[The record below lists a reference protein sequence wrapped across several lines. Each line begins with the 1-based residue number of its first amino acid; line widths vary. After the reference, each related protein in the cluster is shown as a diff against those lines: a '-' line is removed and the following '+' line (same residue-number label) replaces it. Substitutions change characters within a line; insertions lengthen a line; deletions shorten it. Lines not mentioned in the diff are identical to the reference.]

1 MIRSLHFWTGN
12 TSIMLTRIYI
22 RRVRAVIISIVLY
35 QQTLVYSTR
44 SFSSIKH
51 KTSPSSEGFTKFY
64 FTMRFLKRNINPIIS
79 VLLNGGSNMM
89 TMSRSISRV
98 CLRQSYRILNL
109 SFNFKMMVIKEFFHF
124 FIGNISF

>member
-1 MIRSLHFWTGN
+1 MIRSFHFWTGN
-12 TSIMLTRIYI
+12 TSIILTRIYI

-35 QQTLVYSTR
+35 QQNLVYGTR

-51 KTSPSSEGFTKFY
+51 KTSPSSKGFTKFY

-98 CLRQSYRILNL
+98 CLRQYYRILNL

-124 FIGNISF
+124 FIGNIGF

>member
-1 MIRSLHFWTGN
+1 MARSFHFWTGN
-12 TSIMLTRIYI
+12 TSIILTRIYI

-35 QQTLVYSTR
+35 QQTLVYDTR

-51 KTSPSSEGFTKFY
+51 KTSPSSKGFTKFHLA
-64 FTMRFLKRNINPIIS
+64 MRFLKRNINPIIS

-89 TMSRSISRV
+89 TMSRCISRV